1 MTSQKKKKSLKQ
13 YTWIARYRQ
22 KLHAWRPKLNALHTK
37 TKAFFQVRAGEARSA
52 RWTRIA
58 IVLIVIFIMIRILKG
73 CLPQPEPV
81 YPAPQVIVQAPI
93 AKMMTN
99 YVTQTGT
106 LVAFNSVDLVAR
118 VEGFLDE
125 IHFVDGAFVK
135 KGQLLFVIEP
145 EPYLDQLKEAKD
157 TVISNQATYEYDK
170 IEYAR
175 QQRMYKQNA
184 TSLNSVQEWQTKVQK
199 SKAELDKSKASED
212 STAITYSYTHV
223 LSPFNGRIGRH
234 LIDVGNLVGNGS
246 ATKLATVEQIDPIYV
261 YFNLNELDL
270 IKLRASAK
278 EYGIKPEDLS
288 DIPVYASLQDRSDF
302 SHEGR
307 LNFVNTGLNSS
318 TGTLEFRALLPNK
331 DFALLPG
338 LFVQVR
344 VPLGKPQRQLTVPT
358 VAVQYDQIGAYV
370 MVVNQ
375 QQIAETR
382 RIIAGTKD
390 EESIAVIE
398 GLNEQDSVIV
408 SGLQNASPGNL
419 VVPIQHEKQTI

>member
-1 MTSQKKKKSLKQ
+1 MASEKRRKSLKQ
-13 YTWIARYRQ
+13 YLRTGEFRQ
-22 KLHAWRPKLNALHTK
+22 KLNAWHPKLQVLFARVK
-37 TKAFFQVRAGEARSA
+37 SFFQHQAGERSRD
-52 RWTRIA
+52 RWKRIA
-58 IVLIVIFIMIRILKG
+58 ILLVVVFVIIRLLRG
-73 CLPQPEPV
+73 CIPQPEPI
-81 YPAPQVIVQAPI
+81 YPAPQVVVQSPI
-93 AKMMTN
+93 AKMITN

-118 VEGFLDE
+118 VEGFLDK
-125 IHFVDGAFVK
+125 IDFVDGAFVK
-135 KGQLLFVIEP
+135 KGQLLFIIEP
-145 EPYLDQLKEAKD
+145 QPYLDQLKEAKD
-157 TVISNQATYEYDK
+157 AVISDQATYEYDK

-184 TSLNSVQEWQTKVQK
+184 TSLNSVQQWETKVQK
-199 SKAELDKSKASED
+199 SKAELDKAKANED

-223 LSPFNGRIGRH
+223 LSPFDGRIGRH
-234 LIDVGNLVGNGS
+234 LIDVGNLVGNGT

-278 EYGIKPEDLS
+278 QHGIKPEDLS
-288 DIPVYASLQDRSDF
+288 DIPVYASLQDRTDF

-331 DFALLPG
+331 NFELLPG

-344 VPLGKPQRQLTVPT
+344 VPLGAPQRQLTVPT
-358 VAVQYDQIGAYV
+358 TAVQYDQIGAYV

-375 QQIAETR
+375 QKIVEIR
-382 RIIAGTKD
+382 RVITGTKD
-390 EESIAVIE
+390 DESISVIK
-398 GLNEQDSVIV
+398 GLKEQDKVII
-408 SGLQNASPGNL
+408 SGLQNASPGNP
-419 VVPIQHEKQTI
+419 VAPITREN